1 MDKDKSILEKFTD
14 TVKDMANS
22 ASEAL
27 KAEEP
32 PKVEQTNAAY
42 MPFAAEG
49 LVSDP
54 LLIPPVAAQPPRR
67 KRTARKQ
74 QRSHRRGK
82 RRPSAPRRRKRER
95 PQRHPRAASRSG
107 VAERGKGFGQA
118 DHQKTTKRRSAKRP
132 AGAQPAVIGVHAD
145 H

>member
-14 TVKDMANS
+14 TVKDIANS

-27 KAEEP
+27 KSEEP

-54 LLIPPVAAQPPRR
+54 LLVPPIAARPPRR
-67 KRTARKQ
+67 KRTARKTAKKSPA
-74 QRSHRRGK
+74 RKIAAK
-82 RRPSAPRRRKRER
+82 RAAPKKAAKTSA
-95 PQRHPRAASRSG
+95 RAKSRVASRS
-107 VAERGKGFGQA
+107 AAKA
-118 DHQKTTKRRSAKRP
+118 SAKRTTKARKGTKRA
-132 AGAQPAVIGVHAD
+132 AGKRGRR
-145 H
+145 